1 MVGALRR
8 QPVLRWWCG
17 GGRSPRRLDKTIA
30 PHPKYA
36 YLILVFFFLFAFTN
50 CPSPFWP
57 QVAQIKHPLATNR
70 LLPACLLVVRLPPL
84 SVLRRLAQ
92 VPPLSVLRRLMEP
105 LALLRGLLFVVGRPP
120 LQLGAAPLV
129 WVDWRHHPVL
139 GPARRE
145 RSTRRGCWPA
155 CLSSWSSSVRSSTL
169 SGVHSKSESSTFS
182 RVTRWDSSGR
192 PHKRTSYV
200 MTCWPSSR
208 CGVSPLS
215 QAAAA

>member
-1 MVGALRR
+1 MSTPASPKVVVWRGEEPQKIR
-8 QPVLRWWCG
+8 QNYCPASEVCIFNLSLLLPVRIYKL
-17 GGRSPRRLDKTIA
+17 S
-30 PHPKYA
+30 
-36 YLILVFFFLFAFTN
+36 
-50 CPSPFWP
+50 
-57 QVAQIKHPLATNR
+57 VAILATGR
-70 LLPACLLVVRLPPL
+70 ADQAPPCVLPACLLVVGLPPL

-120 LQLGAAPLV
+120 LRLGAAPLV

-155 CLSSWSSSVRSSTL
+155 CLRSWSSSVRSSTL
-169 SGVHSKSESSTFS
+169 SRVHSKSESSTFS
-182 RVTRWDSSGR
+182 RVTRWDPSGR

>member
-1 MVGALRR
+1 MSTPASPKVVVWRGEEPQKIR
-8 QPVLRWWCG
+8 QNYCPASEVCIFNLSLLLPVRIYKL
-17 GGRSPRRLDKTIA
+17 S
-30 PHPKYA
+30 
-36 YLILVFFFLFAFTN
+36 
-50 CPSPFWP
+50 
-57 QVAQIKHPLATNR
+57 VAILATGR
-70 LLPACLLVVRLPPL
+70 ADQAPPCDLPACLLVVRLPPL

-120 LQLGAAPLV
+120 LRLGAAPLV

-155 CLSSWSSSVRSSTL
+155 CLRSWSSSVRSSNFL
-169 SGVHSKSESSTFS
+169 GVHSKSDASTFS

-192 PHKRTSYV
+192 THKRRCYV

>member
-1 MVGALRR
+1 MSTPASPKVVVWRGEEPQKIR
-8 QPVLRWWCG
+8 QNYCPASEVCIFNLSLLLPVRIYKL
-17 GGRSPRRLDKTIA
+17 S
-30 PHPKYA
+30 
-36 YLILVFFFLFAFTN
+36 
-50 CPSPFWP
+50 
-57 QVAQIKHPLATNR
+57 VAILATGR
-70 LLPACLLVVRLPPL
+70 ADQAPPCDLPACLLVVRLPPL

-120 LQLGAAPLV
+120 LRLGAAPLV

-155 CLSSWSSSVRSSTL
+155 CLRSWSSSVRSSTL
-169 SGVHSKSESSTFS
+169 SGVHSKSESSAFS
-182 RVTRWDSSGR
+182 RVTRWNSSGR

>member
-1 MVGALRR
+1 MPALRLWDSDIVVGILNTCRR

-120 LQLGAAPLV
+120 LRLGAAPLV

-155 CLSSWSSSVRSSTL
+155 CLRSWSSSVRSSIFF
-169 SGVHSKSESSTFS
+169 GGCIQRAIPQHSRESPGG
-182 RVTRWDSSGR
+182 TRAGA
-192 PHKRTSYV
+192 RTSAGA
-200 MTCWPSSR
+200 T
-208 CGVSPLS
+208 
-215 QAAAA
+215 

>member
-1 MVGALRR
+1 MSTPASPKVVVWRGEEPQKIR
-8 QPVLRWWCG
+8 QNYCPASEVCIFNLSLLLPVRIYKL
-17 GGRSPRRLDKTIA
+17 S
-30 PHPKYA
+30 
-36 YLILVFFFLFAFTN
+36 
-50 CPSPFWP
+50 
-57 QVAQIKHPLATNR
+57 VAILATGR
-70 LLPACLLVVRLPPL
+70 ADQAPPCDLPACLLVVRLPPL

-120 LQLGAAPLV
+120 LRLGAAPLV

-155 CLSSWSSSVRSSTL
+155 CLRSWSSSVRSSIFFL
-169 SGVHSKSESSTFS
+169 GGVHSKSDSSTFS

>member
-1 MVGALRR
+1 MSTPASPKVVVWRGEEPQKIR
-8 QPVLRWWCG
+8 QNYCPASEVCIFNLSLLLPVRIYKL
-17 GGRSPRRLDKTIA
+17 S
-30 PHPKYA
+30 
-36 YLILVFFFLFAFTN
+36 
-50 CPSPFWP
+50 
-57 QVAQIKHPLATNR
+57 VAILATGR
-70 LLPACLLVVRLPPL
+70 ADQAPPCDLPACLVVRLPPL

-129 WVDWRHHPVL
+129 WVPVDWRHHPVL

-155 CLSSWSSSVRSSTL
+155 CLRSWSSSVRSSTL

-182 RVTRWDSSGR
+182 RVTRWESSGR

>member
-1 MVGALRR
+1 MWRGEEPQKIR
-8 QPVLRWWCG
+8 QNYCPASEVCIFNLSLLLPVRIYKL
-17 GGRSPRRLDKTIA
+17 S
-30 PHPKYA
+30 
-36 YLILVFFFLFAFTN
+36 
-50 CPSPFWP
+50 
-57 QVAQIKHPLATNR
+57 VAILATGR
-70 LLPACLLVVRLPPL
+70 ADQAPPCVLPACLLVVGLPPL

-120 LQLGAAPLV
+120 LRLGAAPLV
-129 WVDWRHHPVL
+129 VFDWRHHPVL

-145 RSTRRGCWPA
+145 RSARRGCWPA
-155 CLSSWSSSVRSSTL
+155 CLRSWSSSVRSSTV
-169 SGVHSKSESSTFS
+169 SGLHSKRDSSTSS

-192 PHKRTSYV
+192 THKRTCYV

-215 QAAAA
+215 RAAAAWREDS

>member
-1 MVGALRR
+1 MSTPASPKVVVWRGEEPQKIR
-8 QPVLRWWCG
+8 QNYCPASEVCIFNLSLLLPVRIYKL
-17 GGRSPRRLDKTIA
+17 S
-30 PHPKYA
+30 
-36 YLILVFFFLFAFTN
+36 
-50 CPSPFWP
+50 
-57 QVAQIKHPLATNR
+57 VAILATGR
-70 LLPACLLVVRLPPL
+70 ADQAPPCDLPACLLVVRLPLL
-84 SVLRRLAQ
+84 SALRRLAQ

-129 WVDWRHHPVL
+129 WVPVDWRHHPVL
-139 GPARRE
+139 SPARRE

-155 CLSSWSSSVRSSTL
+155 CLRSWSSSVRSSTL

-182 RVTRWDSSGR
+182 RVTRWESSGR

>member
-1 MVGALRR
+1 MEGEEPQKIR
-8 QPVLRWWCG
+8 QNYCPASEVCIFNLSLLLPVRIYKL
-17 GGRSPRRLDKTIA
+17 S
-30 PHPKYA
+30 
-36 YLILVFFFLFAFTN
+36 
-50 CPSPFWP
+50 
-57 QVAQIKHPLATNR
+57 VAILATGR
-70 LLPACLLVVRLPPL
+70 ADQAPPCDLPACLLVVRLPPL

-120 LQLGAAPLV
+120 LRLGAAPLV

-155 CLSSWSSSVRSSTL
+155 CLRSWSSSVRSSTL